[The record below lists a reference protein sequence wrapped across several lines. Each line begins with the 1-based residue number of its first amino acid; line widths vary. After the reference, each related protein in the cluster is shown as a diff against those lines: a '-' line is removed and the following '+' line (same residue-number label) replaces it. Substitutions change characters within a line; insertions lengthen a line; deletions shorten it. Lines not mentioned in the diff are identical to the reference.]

1 MTDEERKA
9 LADAMCP
16 ERLELIRR
24 YRMFYDRHARPV
36 AAMACRGPE
45 GVALRTRYAQIVL
58 DISLAIVLLLSIPQ
72 FTAAF
77 ALARSLTEALIRLV
91 LVHHHMEARDD
102 KGVRNATRK
111 AITMSVLKDVAKVR
125 PELAGLVVAWRNPLF
140 NDFVHVGEGL
150 ACFPSGTPADAA
162 CIKVVLDT
170 CTLNMLAACVLAGPP
185 GTIPD
190 PSLLKDLAEQGSR

>member
-16 ERLELIRR
+16 ERMELIRR

-45 GVALRTRYAQIVL
+45 GVALRTRYAQIIL
-58 DISLAIVLLLSIPQ
+58 DISLSIVWLLSIPQ

-77 ALARSLTEALIRLV
+77 ALARPLTEALIRLV

-111 AITMSVLKDVAKVR
+111 AITTSVLKDVAKVR
-125 PELAGLVVAWRNPLF
+125 PELAGLVVAWRDPLF

-150 ACFPSGTPADAA
+150 ACFPSGSPADAA

-170 CTLNMLAACVLAGPP
+170 CTRNMLAACVLAGPP
-185 GTIPD
+185 PD
-190 PSLLKDLAEQGSR
+190 PSLLKDLKEQGSR